1 MPVGSRLGWYTP
13 LVQTLRKS
21 RKDDEECKAS
31 LGYRR
36 HCLKT
41 GWVEGVPGEMA
52 PWVKGLLYKYD
63 NLDLHPHNQNKIG
76 AMRHVPII
84 PARGYQAAEMVS
96 FGFSERLCHNKQ
108 SIKRKHG

>member
-52 PWVKGLLYKYD
+52 
-63 NLDLHPHNQNKIG
+63 Q
-76 AMRHVPII
+76 
-84 PARGYQAAEMVS
+84 
-96 FGFSERLCHNKQ
+96 
-108 SIKRKHG
+108 